1 MRQKRQIG
9 SLAPAMVLALALALG
24 GCSGMRPTTFTNPG
38 FNFAFVNRVAV
49 LPLENL
55 SQDSQAGVR
64 TTRILVTALLASRA
78 VDVVEM
84 GEVTAAMNRLPGS
97 PQTPSTEQI
106 ITLGEALQV
115 QALILGSVNQS
126 ETLRSGSVNIP
137 VVTIDLHMVETESGQ
152 PVWAA
157 TNSERGSGASAKW
170 LGVGAEPISETTRAC
185 VQVLVKK
192 LVR

>member
-1 MRQKRQIG
+1 MRYLPRNG
-9 SLAPAMVLALALALG
+9 SLAIAVVLALAFAA
-24 GCSGMRPTTFTNPG
+24 CSGMRPTTFANPD
-38 FNFAFVNRVAV
+38 FNFAFVSRVAV

-55 SQDSQAGVR
+55 SQDAQAGMR
-64 TTRILVTALLASRA
+64 TTRLLVTELLASRA

-84 GEVTAAMNRLPGS
+84 GEVNAALNRLPGS

-115 QALILGSVNQS
+115 QALIVGSVNQS

>member
-1 MRQKRQIG
+1 
-9 SLAPAMVLALALALG
+9 
-24 GCSGMRPTTFTNPG
+24 MRPTTFTNPG
-38 FNFAFVNRVAV
+38 FNFAFVERVAV
-49 LPLENL
+49 IPLENL
-55 SQDSQAGVR
+55 STDAQAGAR
-64 TTRILVTALLASRA
+64 TTRLLVTELLASEA

-84 GEVTAAMNRLPGS
+84 GEVNAALNRMPGAS
-97 PQTPSTEQI
+97 QSPSTEQI
-106 ITLGEALQV
+106 ISLGETLQV
-115 QALILGSVNQS
+115 QAVITGSVNQS

-137 VVTIDLHMVETESGQ
+137 VVTVDLHMVETESGQ

-192 LVR
+192 LVK

>member
-1 MRQKRQIG
+1 MRQRQQIG
-9 SLAPAMVLALALALG
+9 FLTLVLALVLG
-24 GCSGMRPTTFTNPG
+24 FLGCRSMRPTTFTNPD
-38 FNFAFVNRVAV
+38 FNFAFVERVAV

-55 SQDSQAGVR
+55 SQDNQAGAR
-64 TTRILVTALLASRA
+64 TTRILVTALLASEA
-78 VDVVEM
+78 IDVVEM
-84 GEVTAAMNRLPGS
+84 GEVTAALNRLPGS

-106 ITLGEALQV
+106 IALGETLQV
-115 QALILGSVNQS
+115 QALIMGSVNQS

-137 VVTIDLHMVETESGQ
+137 VVTVDLHMVETESGQ

-157 TNSERGSGASAKW
+157 TNSERGAGASAKW

-192 LVR
+192 LVK

>member
-1 MRQKRQIG
+1 MKKKRRSG
-9 SLAPAMVLALALALG
+9 SLAPALALVLALG
-24 GCSGMRPTTFTNPG
+24 GCSGMRPTTFTNPD
-38 FNFAFVNRVAV
+38 FNFAFVEKVAV

-64 TTRILVTALLASRA
+64 TTRILVTELLATEA
-78 VDVVEM
+78 IDVVEI
-84 GEVTAAMNRLPGS
+84 GEVNAALNRLAGAS
-97 PQTPSTEQI
+97 PTPSTEQI
-106 ITLGEALQV
+106 IALGAALEV
-115 QALILGSVNQS
+115 QALIVGSVNQS

-157 TNSERGSGASAKW
+157 TNSTRGSGASAKW
-170 LGVGAEPISETTRAC
+170 LGVGAEPISETTRDC
-185 VQVLVKK
+185 VRVLVKK

>member
-1 MRQKRQIG
+1 MRQRQQIG
-9 SLAPAMVLALALALG
+9 FLTLVLALVLG
-24 GCSGMRPTTFTNPG
+24 FLGCRSMRPTTFTNPD
-38 FNFAFVNRVAV
+38 FNFAFVERVAV

-55 SQDSQAGVR
+55 SQDNQAGAR
-64 TTRILVTALLASRA
+64 TTRILVTALLASEA
-78 VDVVEM
+78 IDVVEM
-84 GEVTAAMNRLPGS
+84 GEVTAALNRLPGS

-106 ITLGEALQV
+106 IALGETLQV
-115 QALILGSVNQS
+115 QALIMGSVNQS

-137 VVTIDLHMVETESGQ
+137 VVTVDLHMVETESGQ

-192 LVR
+192 LVK